1 MSSQDLVVVGD
12 SWWLRIDGGPLES
25 AKRIRK
31 ITYLHL
37 IMPFDRFKNLRD
49 VLEKG
54 DLRLQFSDG
63 RSMKVI
69 QQQIE
74 LASVQLR
81 LYLDQDASCDG
92 PVAVEGNGSK
102 RRRADPDPSSSS
114 PETSIPVSHEQS
126 GLKCM

>member
-1 MSSQDLVVVGD
+1 M
-12 SWWLRIDGGPLES
+12 
-25 AKRIRK
+25 
-31 ITYLHL
+31 T
-37 IMPFDRFKNLRD
+37 FDRFKNLRD

-54 DLRLQFSDG
+54 DLQLQFSDG

-81 LYLDQDASCDG
+81 LYLDQDATSDG

-102 RRRADPDPSSSS
+102 RRKVQSDLTSS
-114 PETSIPVSHEQS
+114 PEMQSIPVSQFHIA
-126 GLKCM
+126 